1 MGGGESKNWVDK
13 EKRKEET
20 LARGGLRE
28 QRKTSWRQN
37 PATTGR
43 PKSEICSLK

>member
-20 LARGGLRE
+20 LVRGGSRE
-28 QRKTSWRQN
+28 QRKTFWRQN
-37 PATTGR
+37 PASTSG
-43 PKSEICSLK
+43 P